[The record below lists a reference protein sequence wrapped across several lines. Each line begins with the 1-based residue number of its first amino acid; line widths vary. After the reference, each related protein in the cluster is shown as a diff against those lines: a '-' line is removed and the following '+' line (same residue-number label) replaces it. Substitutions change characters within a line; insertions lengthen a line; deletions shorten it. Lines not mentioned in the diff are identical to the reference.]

1 LVSRLREV
9 YQFVDRNFGSF
20 LEEFREFIR
29 KPGISTEDTG
39 IEDTVSWLVTEM
51 KKNGIEDIQV
61 FKTKRHPVILSRVDK
76 AARHTLLVYGH
87 YDVSPPGSR
96 EDWRVDPF
104 AAEIVGDRVIGRG
117 TCDMKN
123 NLMASVHA
131 VKALVESGR
140 PLPLNL
146 IFLFEGEEE
155 IGSPNLKPFL
165 EEHREELSA
174 CDSILCGDAGGQSK
188 TGQAVLVFG
197 LKGLLSME
205 LLVKSSQGM
214 ELHSGYAGITDNPAW
229 RLVSALQCLR
239 EGDRIL
245 VPHFFDGA
253 KEPNSK
259 ERIKFGLARNALGK
273 KELEEA
279 LELKIKEGISV
290 SKALVE
296 LFYKPT
302 LNINALSSG
311 YTVKGGTKTI
321 VPDTAWA
328 RIDVR
333 LAPCQSSSAIFENVK
348 KHLIRKGFSD
358 VLVEKQSELPA
369 YKIDPDEKI
378 ARVCTKA
385 IKKVVSTK
393 TIIQPVTPG
402 SGAMAW
408 LPHILGKPMAFASS
422 GVNYMAHRPNEFIA
436 KEQYLKGIKLFA
448 TIYEDFAS

>member
-1 LVSRLREV
+1 ML
-9 YQFVDRNFGSF
+9 

-29 KPGISTEDTG
+29 KRGISTENTG
-39 IEDTVSWLVTEM
+39 IEDTVNWLVAKM
-51 KKNGIEDIQV
+51 KANGIGNTHV
-61 FKTKRHPVILSRVDK
+61 FETRRHPVILGKVHK
-76 AARHTLLVYGH
+76 AAKRTLLVYGH
-87 YDVSPPGSR
+87 YDVQPPGSR
-96 EDWRVDPF
+96 ESWSVDPF
-104 AAEIVGDRVIGRG
+104 AAEVVDDRIIGRG

-131 VKALVESGR
+131 VKAFVESKR
-140 PLPLNL
+140 RLRLNL
-146 IFLFEGEEE
+146 LFLFEGEEE
-155 IGSPNLKPFL
+155 IGSPNLRPFI
-165 EEHREELSA
+165 EEHKEELSV
-174 CDSILCGDAGGQSK
+174 CDSILCGDAGGLSK

-205 LLVKSSQGM
+205 LLVKSAQGV
-214 ELHSGYAGITDNPAW
+214 EFHSGYAGITDNPAW

-239 EGDRIL
+239 KGDRIL

-253 KEPNSK
+253 KDPTSR
-259 ERIKFGLARNALGK
+259 ERNKFGLARSALSK
-273 KELEEA
+273 KDLEEEF
-279 LELKIKEGISV
+279 ELKIKKGMSV

-311 YTVKGGTKTI
+311 YSIKGGARTI

-333 LAPCQSSSAIFENVK
+333 LVPGQSSSKIFRSMK
-348 KHLIRKGFSD
+348 KHLINKGFSD
-358 VLVEKQSELPA
+358 VLIERQSDLPA
-369 YKIDPDEKI
+369 YRIDPDERI
-378 ARVCTKA
+378 ARVCTGA
-385 IKKVVSTK
+385 IKKVISTK

-408 LPHILGKPMAFASS
+408 LPYILGKPMAFVSS
-422 GVNYMAHRPNEFIA
+422 GANYMGHRPDEFIT
-436 KEQYLKGIKLFA
+436 KVQYLKGIKLFA